1 MKLFLDGEGSNQM
14 KTKAHRIVKIHG
26 LDFFLVHLLK
36 LKKSKSQRLKEE
48 VDQST

>member
-1 MKLFLDGEGSNQM
+1 M
-14 KTKAHRIVKIHG
+14 KTKAQRIVKIHG
-26 LDFFLVHLLK
+26 QDFFLDQVLK